1 MTRQALPGSDG
12 GITCA
17 IGSART
23 RLTFPS
29 LAALGKV
36 VCVAEPDF
44 PVAWQFDRLIIR
56 DESKSIKTFE
66 RRFGAGLKLMG
77 IVASGV

>member
-1 MTRQALPGSDG
+1 
-12 GITCA
+12 
-17 IGSART
+17 
-23 RLTFPS
+23 
-29 LAALGKV
+29 
-36 VCVAEPDF
+36 VCVAEPDI

-66 RRFGAGLKLMG
+66 RWFAAGPKLMD

>member
-12 GITCA
+12 GHHLRHRRGTNAADFSVPGGTGQRCVRRR
-17 IGSART
+17 AR
-23 RLTFPS
+23 LP
-29 LAALGKV
+29 
-36 VCVAEPDF
+36 C
-44 PVAWQFDRLIIR
+44 AWQFDRLIIR

-66 RRFGAGLKLMG
+66 RRFGAGPKLMG

>member
-1 MTRQALPGSDG
+1 
-12 GITCA
+12 
-17 IGSART
+17 
-23 RLTFPS
+23 
-29 LAALGKV
+29 

-66 RRFGAGLKLMG
+66 RRFGAGPKLMG

>member
-1 MTRQALPGSDG
+1 VTRQALPGFDC

-17 IGSART
+17 IGAAQT

-36 VCVAEPDF
+36 VCVAAPDF

-56 DESKSIKTFE
+56 DEGKSIKTFE
-66 RRFGAGLKLMG
+66 RWFAAGPKLMG
-77 IVASGV
+77 MVASGV